1 MSAGTG
7 HQRAAEEIMSS
18 ATPPWRPIRSREVA
32 RLLAVSLQTLAN
44 WRVRGTGP
52 EPEPMGTG
60 HGHRTYY
67 RPDKLLAWLDGQ
79 PWWRHSGVWLMS
91 MGLAHDAIDDEV
103 TVAEHIRFLERLDVF
118 R

>member
-7 HQRAAEEIMSS
+7 HQRVADEIMAS
-18 ATPPWRPIRSREVA
+18 ATPPWRPIRSRDVA
-32 RLLAVSLQTLAN
+32 RFLGVSLQSLAN

-52 EPEPMGTG
+52 EHEPMGTG

-67 RPDKLLAWLDGQ
+67 RPDKLLAWLDGR
-79 PWWRHSGVWLMS
+79 PWWQHSASWLMS
-91 MGLAHDAIDDEV
+91 MGLGQDCVDEEAV
-103 TVAEHIRFLERLDVF
+103 IERINYLDRLDVF